1 MINFKYPITMRE
13 PLVTSIYSML
23 HVTSLSLQAQ
33 KPWEKKYTKLMAA
46 KKDYHAACR
55 SEKSTAN
62 QENNARGDSAVSP
75 DQVIR
80 GQGSEMLI
88 NPLLCSQMP
97 PFSLVGRN
105 GFNLTHVFFS
115 NLAVLIT

>member
-1 MINFKYPITMRE
+1 MRE
-13 PLVTSIYSML
+13 PLVTSIYSMHVHWN
-23 HVTSLSLQAQ
+23 HVTLLSLQAQ

-75 DQVIR
+75 DQVVR
-80 GQGSEMLI
+80 GQGSGMLI

-97 PFSLVGRN
+97 PFSWVGRN
-105 GFNLTHVFFS
+105 GFNLTQGFFS

>member
-1 MINFKYPITMRE
+1 M
-13 PLVTSIYSML
+13 VTSIYSMHVHWN
-23 HVTSLSLQAQ
+23 HVTSLSFQAQ

-75 DQVIR
+75 DQVVR
-80 GQGSEMLI
+80 GQGSGMLI

-97 PFSLVGRN
+97 PLQLGRKEWVQ
-105 GFNLTHVFFS
+105 LDTSFFQ
-115 NLAVLIT
+115 I

>member
-1 MINFKYPITMRE
+1 
-13 PLVTSIYSML
+13 
-23 HVTSLSLQAQ
+23 
-33 KPWEKKYTKLMAA
+33 MAA

-75 DQVIR
+75 DQVVQ
-80 GQGSEMLI
+80 GQGSGMLI

-97 PFSLVGRN
+97 PFSWVGRN
-105 GFNLTHVFFS
+105 GFNLTQVFFS